1 MFVLF
6 KLLVYVV
13 LPFAL
18 ALMSVRRGRA
28 RGDSADGHYLLD
40 RLLFWYLVIAVG
52 VAGTLSGLSQMFNG
66 EMTARLNDW
75 PYSPFVVELGCMN
88 LAFGL
93 LGLLCIRI
101 KGTWWYAVGVGY
113 GIFMA
118 LAAYYHIYD
127 YFAHSNTAAGNS
139 PLGIVFWT
147 DLILAIALLVLSALH
162 ARPVGVGRE
171 TAAAGWETALRQ

>member
-1 MFVLF
+1 MFDLF
-6 KLLVYVV
+6 KLLVYVI
-13 LPFAL
+13 LPPAL
-18 ALMSVRRGRA
+18 ALISLRRGRA
-28 RGDSADGHYLLD
+28 RGASTERHYFLD

-52 VAGTLSGLSQMFNG
+52 VAGTLSGVSQMFNG
-66 EMTARLNDW
+66 EMTARLTGW
-75 PYSPFVVELGCMN
+75 PYSPFVVELGFMN
-88 LAFGL
+88 LAFGV

-113 GIFMA
+113 GIFMG

-127 YFAHSNTAAGNS
+127 YFAHSNTSAGNS

-162 ARPVGVGRE
+162 AHTMGASRGAARTSRRPAVR
-171 TAAAGWETALRQ
+171 